1 MSPEAQGL
9 RAGLTTQ
16 QALLE
21 AVEGELSSMEQ
32 TDLKKMRLYKIALII
47 LTLVGLAILFVIP
60 VMMIFNISL
69 WIPVVITLGVS
80 LFSGLVSTKLRA

>member
-1 MSPEAQGL
+1 MSIFLVNGDTNQNSLREQLDSVSSPSPLSPEAQGL

-47 LTLVGLAILFVIP
+47 LTLVGLAIL
-60 VMMIFNISL
+60 L
-69 WIPVVITLGVS
+69 
-80 LFSGLVSTKLRA
+80 LFL